1 MNLVECY
8 RVMELAPNASLDEVH
23 RSYKRL
29 AMKHHP
35 DHSPD
40 DARSHRIF
48 CRLTEAYA
56 KIEAAFASGTVP
68 HMSNCCAR
76 CGDIAELFAARD
88 GRRCCAACLLATR
101 HKRLT
106 MPTPQTVRCLL
117 TVCLELVAL
126 CCLVVAINNASIPAA
141 VVGMFSLLGALSAL
155 SYDVLTSAVVAR

>member
-1 MNLVECY
+1 MNLLECY
-8 RVMELAPNASLDEVH
+8 RMMELDPGASLDEVH

-40 DARSHRIF
+40 DVRSHRIF

-56 KIEAAFASGTVP
+56 RIRAWSARGAAPRLSD
-68 HMSNCCAR
+68 CCER
-76 CGDIAELFAARD
+76 CGDLGELFKARD
-88 GRRCCAACLLATR
+88 GGRCCAACLLATR
-101 HKRLT
+101 HKRLA

-126 CCLVVAINNASIPAA
+126 YCLVVAMTDASILAA
-141 VVGMFSLLGALSAL
+141 VVGMLSLLAALSAL
-155 SYDVLTSAVVAR
+155 SYDVLTSVVAAR